1 MAEFLRRFNQVS
13 FVFTEFYR
21 VVLGFSQEKEGPA
34 GAAEAKAADD
44 DADADA
50 DEEEKELALVE
61 QQVQELEDERARE
74 LKRKKKKVTKERR
87 TLQEK
92 MRLKMVVAGDAGPGI
107 QEKTLFGLKQI
118 KTAKVLTSFELRR
131 SPFTKLPSFFF
142 FWLSLRNGCWGC

>member
-13 FVFTEFYR
+13 FGFTEFYR

-142 FWLSLRNGCWGC
+142 GSL

>member
-34 GAAEAKAADD
+34 VAAEAKAADA

-142 FWLSLRNGCWGC
+142 GSL